1 MLNGVP
7 GIIIRCLSDNFIS
20 FNLQAM
26 TKEFE
31 SEKNKKAF
39 LYTAAICGT
48 LMLLFILIS
57 WKVMPPTM
65 PVVQDLIEINLG
77 NDADGFGEKQPLIKG
92 ERSPTREEAIQPS
105 VAAPREA
112 IAEKTDPDENAEADA
127 APVNKPEKKITKV
140 KTTSPVTPAPAPA
153 PKPQKPKLTYNGP
166 GNGKGNGAT
175 EDNGYRYQGNNP
187 NGKGDSGSPDGNKDS
202 YGNNPGGRIG
212 GSPRVIGNRKIIKYY
227 SFTDELPKAVI
238 NALVKVS
245 PSGVGTFAGFG
256 KGSTSREQRYANSII
271 RHLAQISFD
280 KSDAESTVT
289 VVFNFNEN

>member
-1 MLNGVP
+1 MLNGE
-7 GIIIRCLSDNFIS
+7 I
-20 FNLQAM
+20 M

-31 SEKNKKAF
+31 IHKNKKAF
-39 LYTAAICGT
+39 LYTAIICGT
-48 LMLLFILIS
+48 LLLLFILIS
-57 WKVMPPTM
+57 WKVMPPTI

-77 NDADGFGEKQPLIKG
+77 NDADGFGETQPLVKG
-92 ERSPTREEAIQPS
+92 ERSPSRDEDIQP
-105 VAAPREA
+105 VQATPKQA
-112 IAEKTDPDENAEADA
+112 IAEKTEPDENAEADA
-127 APVNKPEKKITKV
+127 APVNKPEKKITNV
-140 KTTSPVTPAPAPA
+140 KTVTPTVTAPAPA
-153 PKPQKPKLTYNGP
+153 PKPQKAKITYSGP

-175 EDNGYRYQGNNP
+175 EDNGYRYQGNNQ
-187 NGKGDSGSPDGNKDS
+187 NGKGDNGSPDGNKDS
-202 YGNNPGGRIG
+202 YGNNPGGKIG
-212 GSPRVIGNRKIIKYY
+212 GGPRVIGNRKIIKYY

-280 KSDAESTVT
+280 KSNSESTVT

>member
-1 MLNGVP
+1 MLNGE
-7 GIIIRCLSDNFIS
+7 I
-20 FNLQAM
+20 M

-31 SEKNKKAF
+31 IQKNKKAF
-39 LYTAAICGT
+39 LYTAIICGT
-48 LMLLFILIS
+48 LLLLFILIS
-57 WKVMPPTM
+57 WKVMPPTI

-77 NDADGFGEKQPLIKG
+77 NDADGFGETQPLVKG
-92 ERSPTREEAIQPS
+92 ERSPSRDEDIQP
-105 VAAPREA
+105 VQATPKEA
-112 IAEKTDPDENAEADA
+112 IAEKTEPDENAEADA

-140 KTTSPVTPAPAPA
+140 KTVTPTVTAPAPA
-153 PKPQKPKLTYNGP
+153 PKPQKAKITYNGP

-175 EDNGYRYQGNNP
+175 EDNGYRYQGNNQ
-187 NGKGDSGSPDGNKDS
+187 NGKGDNGSPDGNKDS
-202 YGNNPGGRIG
+202 YGNNPGGKIG

-271 RHLAQISFD
+271 RHLAQIKFD
-280 KSDAESTVT
+280 PSDSESTVT

>member
-1 MLNGVP
+1 MLNGE
-7 GIIIRCLSDNFIS
+7 I
-20 FNLQAM
+20 M

-31 SEKNKKAF
+31 IQKNKKAF
-39 LYTAAICGT
+39 LYTAIICGT
-48 LMLLFILIS
+48 LLLLFILIS
-57 WKVMPPTM
+57 WKVMPPTI

-77 NDADGFGEKQPLIKG
+77 NEADGFGETQPLVKG
-92 ERSPTREEAIQPS
+92 ERSPSRDEDIQP
-105 VAAPREA
+105 VQATPKEA
-112 IAEKTDPDENAEADA
+112 IAEKTEPDENAEADA

-140 KTTSPVTPAPAPA
+140 KTVTPVVTAPAPA
-153 PKPQKPKLTYNGP
+153 PKPQKAKITYNGP

-175 EDNGYRYQGNNP
+175 EDNGYRYQGNNQ
-187 NGKGDSGSPDGNKDS
+187 NGKGDNGSPDGNKDS
-202 YGNNPGGRIG
+202 YGNNPGGKIG

-271 RHLAQISFD
+271 RYLTQIKFD
-280 KSDAESTVT
+280 PSDRESTVT